1 MNSDAAIKILEKLH
15 CNTSSDLPYNL
26 FSYISKITPLINV
39 DLLIRDEKGRTLLSW
54 RNDDFA
60 GTGWHIPGGV
70 IRFKETFA
78 SRIKKVAQQEIG
90 AKIKYAP
97 VPLTVVE
104 MIHPTRA
111 FRGHAISLLY
121 NCSLS
126 GSFVPKNKGLTK
138 KDNGYLRW
146 HDKCPGNLIL
156 SHKQEYKKYI
166 EGIL

>member
-1 MNSDAAIKILEKLH
+1 MNLNEALKILEKLH
-15 CNTSSDLPYNL
+15 TNSSSDLPFCV

-39 DLLIRDEKGRTLLSW
+39 DLLIKDEKGRTLLSW

-70 IRFKETFA
+70 IRFKETFDI
-78 SRIKKVAQQEIG
+78 RIKKVAEQEIG
-90 AKIKYAP
+90 AKVSYDP

-121 NCSLS
+121 RCFLS
-126 GSFVPKNKGLTK
+126 GSFVPGNKGLSR

-146 HDKCPGNLIL
+146 HDKCPANLII
-156 SHKQEYKKYI
+156 SHKQEYKTFI
-166 EGIL
+166 EGAL